1 MWYITRPISNLHQ
14 VLRSEFLLAGDS
26 IIALHCIY
34 STLINVTV
42 TLHFIQEYD
51 MNADIVAFGLAYT
64 FDSFFFT
71 KPMVIN
77 GMNLRKEVYV
87 RVALQPR
94 RRSLILICHLSV
106 FMHERQFV
114 LKAKEGC

>member
-1 MWYITRPISNLHQ
+1 M
-14 VLRSEFLLAGDS
+14 AGDS

-87 RVALQPR
+87 LHYNLGGEA
-94 RRSLILICHLSV
+94 
-106 FMHERQFV
+106 
-114 LKAKEGC
+114 